1 MPDDLTLLSSELAKR
16 EMARRWYA
24 EYLPYVHG
32 KTWKKTRMSRYLA
45 SQVQAFLEEDTG
57 HAYDILVIETPPQ
70 HGKLVRDEEL
80 VPTPTGWKR
89 HGDLKPGDYVFSPS
103 GRPIKV
109 LAEIPQP
116 EPASLVV
123 SFTDGAKITVHPNHE
138 WVVSDKNCR
147 GKTKIYETH
156 EMLERGL
163 HIGPKGRGGRYRFS
177 VPSNPVIQYPEAR
190 QTLHPYFLG
199 LWLGDGSTTKP
210 CITHSPKDKEPIQH
224 LVELGYPVSTEC
236 VHATTGVVTT
246 YFYGR
251 GCEELKTLGFGFR
264 KGLGKYIPDCYKFA
278 SVEQR
283 LQLLAGMIDSDGYVY
298 QKNGRV
304 TISNINRE
312 LIDDFAEVVRSLGWR
327 ATISAADPVC
337 STSGVQAKHVCY
349 QLTFNPDMDI
359 PVQIPRKRLTHLR
372 PKRRSRG
379 IVSIEPCD
387 PVHGK
392 CITVEGGVYLVG
404 DHFTPTHNSLTL
416 TESLPSWILGKWP
429 EKRIILGS
437 YNDETAERF
446 CRRNKE
452 KVTAFGEKLFN
463 IQIGRINRAT
473 EFELEG
479 HLGRLISRGIMGGVT
494 GNPADIMII
503 DDGIKNRSEADS
515 PSYRSKLWDEWQ
527 NSFKSRL
534 AAHAKVIV
542 IGTPWH
548 EADYMA
554 TMLQTEDNIRLIRLP
569 VEAEE
574 NDPLGRAVGEPLC
587 PELGKDKTWLE
598 QFKKSY
604 MSDPEGGQ
612 RAWTALY
619 QCSPRVEGGNLV
631 QRSWWR
637 MYNPKDVT
645 AFATE
650 VISVD
655 AAFKDADSNDF
666 VAITVWG
673 KLGNDYYLRYCLNR
687 HLDFTSTLAAIR
699 QVKTLYPN
707 AGSVL
712 IEDKANGSAIINVLQ
727 KEMFCIPVNPK
738 GGKVARVNAVSAAIE
753 SGHVYVPEDAPWLS
767 EYLDQWSAF
776 PAGAHDDMV
785 DSSSQA
791 LSYLLYSNGTTG
803 VIADAKQLRLEESL
817 EQEKEAFLSEGIYDV
832 YGQNSDIY

>member
-32 KTWKKTRMSRYLA
+32 KTWRKTRMSRYLA
-45 SQVQAFLEEDTG
+45 SEMQAFLEEDTG
-57 HAYDILVIETPPQ
+57 HAYDILVIEAPPQ
-70 HGKLVRDEEL
+70 HGK
-80 VPTPTGWKR
+80 
-89 HGDLKPGDYVFSPS
+89 
-103 GRPIKV
+103 
-109 LAEIPQP
+109 
-116 EPASLVV
+116 
-123 SFTDGAKITVHPNHE
+123 
-138 WVVSDKNCR
+138 
-147 GKTKIYETH
+147 
-156 EMLERGL
+156 
-163 HIGPKGRGGRYRFS
+163 
-177 VPSNPVIQYPEAR
+177 
-190 QTLHPYFLG
+190 
-199 LWLGDGSTTKP
+199 
-210 CITHSPKDKEPIQH
+210 
-224 LVELGYPVSTEC
+224 
-236 VHATTGVVTT
+236 
-246 YFYGR
+246 
-251 GCEELKTLGFGFR
+251 
-264 KGLGKYIPDCYKFA
+264 
-278 SVEQR
+278 
-283 LQLLAGMIDSDGYVY
+283 
-298 QKNGRV
+298 
-304 TISNINRE
+304 
-312 LIDDFAEVVRSLGWR
+312 
-327 ATISAADPVC
+327 
-337 STSGVQAKHVCY
+337 
-349 QLTFNPDMDI
+349 
-359 PVQIPRKRLTHLR
+359 
-372 PKRRSRG
+372 
-379 IVSIEPCD
+379 
-387 PVHGK
+387 
-392 CITVEGGVYLVG
+392 
-404 DHFTPTHNSLTL
+404 SLTL

-604 MSDPEGGQ
+604 LSDPEGGQ

-631 QRSWWR
+631 QLSWWR
-637 MYNPKDVT
+637 TYNPKEVT

-707 AGSVL
+707 ARSVL

-738 GGKVARVNAVSAAIE
+738 GGKVSRVNAVSAAIE

-791 LSYLLYSNGTTG
+791 LSYLLYSNGNTG
-803 VIADAKQLRLEESL
+803 VIADAKQLQLEESL

>member
-32 KTWKKTRMSRYLA
+32 KTWRKTRMSRYLA
-45 SQVQAFLEEDTG
+45 SEMQAFLEEDTG
-57 HAYDILVIETPPQ
+57 HAYDILVIEAPPQ
-70 HGKLVRDEEL
+70 HGK
-80 VPTPTGWKR
+80 
-89 HGDLKPGDYVFSPS
+89 
-103 GRPIKV
+103 
-109 LAEIPQP
+109 
-116 EPASLVV
+116 
-123 SFTDGAKITVHPNHE
+123 
-138 WVVSDKNCR
+138 
-147 GKTKIYETH
+147 
-156 EMLERGL
+156 
-163 HIGPKGRGGRYRFS
+163 
-177 VPSNPVIQYPEAR
+177 
-190 QTLHPYFLG
+190 
-199 LWLGDGSTTKP
+199 
-210 CITHSPKDKEPIQH
+210 
-224 LVELGYPVSTEC
+224 
-236 VHATTGVVTT
+236 
-246 YFYGR
+246 
-251 GCEELKTLGFGFR
+251 
-264 KGLGKYIPDCYKFA
+264 
-278 SVEQR
+278 
-283 LQLLAGMIDSDGYVY
+283 
-298 QKNGRV
+298 
-304 TISNINRE
+304 
-312 LIDDFAEVVRSLGWR
+312 
-327 ATISAADPVC
+327 
-337 STSGVQAKHVCY
+337 
-349 QLTFNPDMDI
+349 
-359 PVQIPRKRLTHLR
+359 
-372 PKRRSRG
+372 
-379 IVSIEPCD
+379 
-387 PVHGK
+387 
-392 CITVEGGVYLVG
+392 
-404 DHFTPTHNSLTL
+404 SLTL

-631 QRSWWR
+631 QRTWWR
-637 MYNPKDVT
+637 TYNPKEVT

-707 AGSVL
+707 ARSVL

-776 PAGAHDDMV
+776 PAAAHDDMV

-817 EQEKEAFLSEGIYDV
+817 EQEKEAFLSDGIYDV